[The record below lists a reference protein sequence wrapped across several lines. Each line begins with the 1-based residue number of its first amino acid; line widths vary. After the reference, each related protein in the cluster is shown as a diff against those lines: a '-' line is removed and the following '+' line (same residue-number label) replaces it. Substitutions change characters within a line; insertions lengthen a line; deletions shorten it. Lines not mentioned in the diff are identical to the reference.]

1 MQIATPAPGR
11 TRAMN
16 KTDNTLRPK
25 AESAAKAESAI
36 SLYKYT
42 EADVFACADSTCK
55 HYNYPFIHTEA
66 NNIHRRAEWHADC
79 PRIVR
84 PPTYAQWSGEE
95 RAVFDKRVARVMFC
109 RGDMF
114 HVDDGYKNIMKY

>member
-1 MQIATPAPGR
+1 MQTATPENR
-11 TRAMN
+11 QKRAMN

-25 AESAAKAESAI
+25 AESAAKAANAI

-42 EADVFACADSTCK
+42 EADVFVCADSACK

-66 NNIHRRAEWHADC
+66 NNMHRREEWLADC

-84 PPTYAQWSGEE
+84 PPTYAQWSGED
-95 RAVFDKRVARVMFC
+95 RAVLDKRVARVMFC
-109 RGDMF
+109 KGDMF
-114 HVDDGYKNIMKY
+114 HVDEGFKNIMKY